1 MSGSVNKTIIIG
13 NLTADP
19 EVRYTPG
26 GQAVANFTVATNESW
41 KDKDGNKKEQAEFH
55 RCVAWGRLAELCGE
69 YLAKGRKVYVEGRL
83 QTRSYDKDGVTR
95 YVTEIKA
102 QDVQFLDGGRGKEDA
117 APREER
123 APAGNQRPASRPASR
138 SPQAP
143 QAPEAPPS
151 WIGDDDEGTP
161 F

>member
-1 MSGSVNKTIIIG
+1 MSGSVNKVLIIG

-102 QDVQFLDGGRGKEDA
+102 GDIQFLDGGGRGKEDA

-123 APAGNQRPASRPASR
+123 REATPQKKPQTTAAAPKQ
-138 SPQAP
+138 
-143 QAPEAPPS
+143 EAPPS
-151 WIGDDDEGTP
+151 WLADEDEPAP